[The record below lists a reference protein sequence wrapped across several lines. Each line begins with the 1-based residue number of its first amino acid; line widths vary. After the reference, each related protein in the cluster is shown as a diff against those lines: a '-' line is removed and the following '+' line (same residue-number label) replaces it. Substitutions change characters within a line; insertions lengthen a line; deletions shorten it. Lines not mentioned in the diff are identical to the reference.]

1 MNSMLFRPVSFL
13 LSLAALTVVSSAVS
27 ARAETPSTNPTFGR
41 SQSAAARVPAVEP
54 AGKPVSTVDRLA
66 INSTS
71 SSGSSE
77 LGATMVKALSP
88 TVTPVSKVDPLAT
101 NPTVTQIAED
111 RAGQRP
117 VQQANEAAIDKYQAD
132 SQRLQPEAMGNEQLA
147 SSEAA
152 ADASVAKPIPGS
164 LETSADYLTAKPE
177 TSAKSEM
184 SSEKA
189 ESNVAQVDIDPS
201 RIEPGRATRGGSSYI
216 GIGGNI
222 GFTGD
227 TGIGS
232 GAFVVNSKIGLTRNI
247 SFRPAVLIGE
257 NTDFLLPITYDFTI
271 ESGDPFAPVPFAPFV
286 GGGVVFS
293 TDGDSNVGFLL
304 SGGIDVPL
312 SRQFV
317 ANASVNVGFLD
328 DANVGVLLG
337 VGYTFPG
344 FSR

>member
-1 MNSMLFRPVSFL
+1 MKSMLFRPLSFL
-13 LSLAALTVVSSAVS
+13 IGLAALTVVTSALS
-27 ARAETPSTNPTFGR
+27 ARAETPSTNPTSGGVE
-41 SQSAAARVPAVEP
+41 SSAARVPAVEP
-54 AGKPVSTVDRLA
+54 AVKPASTVERRA

-71 SSGSSE
+71 SSGRSE
-77 LGATMVKALSP
+77 LGSTLVRAIAP
-88 TVTPVSKVDPLAT
+88 TVTPVSTVEPLAT

-117 VQQANEAAIDKYQAD
+117 VQQANEAAIDKDQAD
-132 SQRLQPEAMGNEQLA
+132 SQRGLPEAMGNEQLA

-152 ADASVAKPIPGS
+152 ADASVAKPIPGT

-177 TSAKSEM
+177 V
-184 SSEKA
+184 SSDNA
-189 ESNVAQVDIDPS
+189 EPNVAQVDIDPR

-216 GIGGNI
+216 GVGGNI

-232 GAFVVNSKIGLTRNI
+232 GAFVVNSKIGLTRNV
-247 SFRPAVLIGE
+247 SFRPAVLIGD

-271 ESGDPFAPVPFAPFV
+271 ESADPFAPVPFAPFV

-304 SGGIDVPL
+304 SGGVDVPL

-328 DANVGVLLG
+328 DANVGILLG
-337 VGYTFPG
+337 IGYTFPG

>member
-1 MNSMLFRPVSFL
+1 MKSMLFRPLSFL
-13 LSLAALTVVSSAVS
+13 IGLAALTVVTSSLS
-27 ARAETPSTNPTFGR
+27 AHAETPSTNPTAER
-41 SQSAAARVPAVEP
+41 SESSAARVPAVEP

-71 SSGSSE
+71 SSGRSE
-77 LGATMVKALSP
+77 LGSKMVRAIDP
-88 TVTPVSKVDPLAT
+88 TVTPVSTVEPLAT

-117 VQQANEAAIDKYQAD
+117 VQQANEAAIDKDQAD
-132 SQRLQPEAMGNEQLA
+132 SQRQLPETMGNEQLA
-147 SSEAA
+147 SSEVA
-152 ADASVAKPIPGS
+152 ADASQAKPIPGT
-164 LETSADYLTAKPE
+164 LETSAGYLTAKPE
-177 TSAKSEM
+177 V
-184 SSEKA
+184 SSDNA
-189 ESNVAQVDIDPS
+189 EPNIAQVDIDPR

-222 GFTGD
+222 GFSGG

-232 GAFVVNSKIGLTRNI
+232 GAFVVNSKIGLTRNV
-247 SFRPAVLIGE
+247 SFRPAVLIGD

-271 ESGDPFAPVPFAPFV
+271 ESADPFAPVPFAPFV

-304 SGGIDVPL
+304 TGGIDVPL
-312 SRQFV
+312 SPQFV

-328 DANVGVLLG
+328 DANVGVIVG

>member
-1 MNSMLFRPVSFL
+1 MLFRPVSFL
-13 LSLAALTVVSSAVS
+13 LGLAALMVASSALS
-27 ARAETPSTNPTFGR
+27 ARAETPSTNPMSGGVE
-41 SQSAAARVPAVEP
+41 SSAATVPAVEP
-54 AGKPVSTVDRLA
+54 AGKPVSTVDRRA

-71 SSGSSE
+71 SSGRSE
-77 LGATMVKALSP
+77 LGAKLVQAIDP
-88 TVTPVSKVDPLAT
+88 TVTPVSTVEPLAT

-117 VQQANEAAIDKYQAD
+117 VQQANEAAIDKDQAD
-132 SQRLQPEAMGNEQLA
+132 SQRGLPEAMGNEQLA

-152 ADASVAKPIPGS
+152 ADASVAKPIPGT

-177 TSAKSEM
+177 V
-184 SSEKA
+184 SSDNA
-189 ESNVAQVDIDPS
+189 EPNVAQVDIDPR

-232 GAFVVNSKIGLTRNI
+232 GAFVVNSKIGLTRNV
-247 SFRPAVLIGE
+247 SFRPAVLIGD

-271 ESGDPFAPVPFAPFV
+271 ESADPFAPVPFAPFV

-304 SGGIDVPL
+304 TGGVDVPL
-312 SRQFV
+312 SAQFV

-328 DANVGVLLG
+328 DANVGVLVG
-337 VGYTFPG
+337 IGYTFPG

>member
-1 MNSMLFRPVSFL
+1 MKSILFRPVSFL
-13 LSLAALTVVSSAVS
+13 LSLAALTVVSSALS
-27 ARAETPSTNPTFGR
+27 ARAETPSTNPTSGH
-41 SQSAAARVPAVEP
+41 SQSSAARVPAVEP
-54 AGKPVSTVDRLA
+54 AVKPVSTVDRRA

-71 SSGSSE
+71 SSGRSE
-77 LGATMVKALSP
+77 LGAKLVRAIDP
-88 TVTPVSKVDPLAT
+88 TVTPVSTVEPLVT
-101 NPTVTQIAED
+101 NPTVTQSAED

-117 VQQANEAAIDKYQAD
+117 VQQANEAAIDKDQAD
-132 SQRLQPEAMGNEQLA
+132 SQRQLPEAMGNEQLA

-152 ADASVAKPIPGS
+152 ADASQAKPIPGT

-177 TSAKSEM
+177 V
-184 SSEKA
+184 SSDNA
-189 ESNVAQVDIDPS
+189 EPNVAQVDIDPR

-232 GAFVVNSKIGLTRNI
+232 GAFVVNSKIGLTRNV
-247 SFRPAVLIGE
+247 SFRPAVLIGD

-271 ESGDPFAPVPFAPFV
+271 ESADPFAPVPFAPFV

-304 SGGIDVPL
+304 TGGIDVPL
-312 SRQFV
+312 SAQFV

-328 DANVGVLLG
+328 DANVGVLVG

>member
-1 MNSMLFRPVSFL
+1 MKSMLFRPVSFL
-13 LSLAALTVVSSAVS
+13 LGLAALMVASSALS
-27 ARAETPSTNPTFGR
+27 ARAETPSTNPMSGGVE
-41 SQSAAARVPAVEP
+41 SSATTVPAVEP
-54 AGKPVSTVDRLA
+54 AVKPVSTVDRRA

-71 SSGSSE
+71 SSGRSE
-77 LGATMVKALSP
+77 LGAKLVRAIDP
-88 TVTPVSKVDPLAT
+88 TVTPVSTVEPLAT

-111 RAGQRP
+111 RAAQRP
-117 VQQANEAAIDKYQAD
+117 VQQANEAAINKYQAD
-132 SQRLQPEAMGNEQLA
+132 SQKGLPEAMGNEQLA

-152 ADASVAKPIPGS
+152 ADASVAKPIPGT

-177 TSAKSEM
+177 V
-184 SSEKA
+184 SSDNA
-189 ESNVAQVDIDPS
+189 EPNVAQVDIDPR

-216 GIGGNI
+216 GVGGNI

-232 GAFVVNSKIGLTRNI
+232 GAFVVNGKIGLTRNV
-247 SFRPAVLIGE
+247 SFRPAVLIGD

-271 ESGDPFAPVPFAPFV
+271 ESADPFAPVPFAPFV

-304 SGGIDVPL
+304 SGGVDVPL

-328 DANVGVLLG
+328 DANVGILLG
-337 VGYTFPG
+337 IGYTFPG

>member
-1 MNSMLFRPVSFL
+1 MKSMLFRPVSFL
-13 LSLAALTVVSSAVS
+13 LGLTALMVASSALSV
-27 ARAETPSTNPTFGR
+27 RAETPSTNPMSGGVE
-41 SQSAAARVPAVEP
+41 SSATTVPAVEP
-54 AGKPVSTVDRLA
+54 AGKPVSTVDRRA

-71 SSGSSE
+71 SSGRSE
-77 LGATMVKALSP
+77 LGAQLVRAIDP
-88 TVTPVSKVDPLAT
+88 TVTPVSTVEPLAT

-117 VQQANEAAIDKYQAD
+117 VQQANEAAIDKHQAD
-132 SQRLQPEAMGNEQLA
+132 SQRGLPEAMGNEQLA

-152 ADASVAKPIPGS
+152 ADASVDKPIPGS

-177 TSAKSEM
+177 TSAMSEM
-184 SSEKA
+184 SSDKA
-189 ESNVAQVDIDPS
+189 EPNVAQVDIDPR

-222 GFTGD
+222 GFTGG

-232 GAFVVNSKIGLTRNI
+232 GAFVVNSKIGLTRNV
-247 SFRPAVLIGE
+247 SFRPAVLIGD

-271 ESGDPFAPVPFAPFV
+271 ESADPFAPVPFAPFV

-304 SGGIDVPL
+304 SGGVDVPL
-312 SRQFV
+312 SAQFV

-328 DANVGVLLG
+328 DANVGVLVG

>member
-1 MNSMLFRPVSFL
+1 MKSMLFRPVSFL
-13 LSLAALTVVSSAVS
+13 LGLAALMVASSALS
-27 ARAETPSTNPTFGR
+27 ARAETPSTNPMSGGVE
-41 SQSAAARVPAVEP
+41 SSAATVPAVEP
-54 AGKPVSTVDRLA
+54 AVKPVSTVDRRA

-71 SSGSSE
+71 SSGRSE
-77 LGATMVKALSP
+77 LGAKLVRAIDP
-88 TVTPVSKVDPLAT
+88 TVTPVSTVEPVAT
-101 NPTVTQIAED
+101 NPTVTQIVED

-117 VQQANEAAIDKYQAD
+117 VQQANEAAIDKHQAD
-132 SQRLQPEAMGNEQLA
+132 SQRGLPEAMGNEQLP

-152 ADASVAKPIPGS
+152 ADASVAKPIPGT

-177 TSAKSEM
+177 V
-184 SSEKA
+184 SSDNA
-189 ESNVAQVDIDPS
+189 EPNVAQVDIDPR

-232 GAFVVNSKIGLTRNI
+232 GAFVVNSKIGLTRNV
-247 SFRPAVLIGE
+247 SFRPAVLIGD

-271 ESGDPFAPVPFAPFV
+271 ESADPFAPVPFAPFV

-304 SGGIDVPL
+304 SGGVDVPL
-312 SRQFV
+312 SAQFV

-328 DANVGVLLG
+328 DANVGVLVG
-337 VGYTFPG
+337 IGYTFPG